1 MEYSALLNKLYQEL
15 EQKKKWLS
23 AKEITSIRR
32 YFGLTQVKFADLL
45 GVSYG
50 TYKNWEIG
58 HRIPSSPSMA
68 LLYIA
73 RDWPEIFLKNRTQKL
88 KQK

>member
-1 MEYSALLNKLYQEL
+1 MEYSELLNQLYQKL

-23 AKEITSIRR
+23 AKDIRSIRR

-45 GVSYG
+45 DVSYG

-73 RDWPEIFLKNRTQKL
+73 RDWPEIFLKNQTQKN
-88 KQK
+88 KK